1 MSATTHRPRRGLM
14 AGVLLAV
21 IVADQLSKHWALNN
35 LDTQSIDV
43 VWTLRFHL
51 VFNKG
56 AAFSMFNGGGAG
68 PIIAVIAMGVVGV
81 LVWQGRTATSKLGAI
96 ALGLV
101 AGGAMGNLIDRAFR
115 GRSGF
120 LSGAVVDF
128 IDFQWYPV
136 FNIADMGVVI
146 GGIALG
152 IVYAFAP
159 DPDPHTDPEIDPETD
174 PETDP
179 GNPADGAGPTP
190 SPTSTSTPSPP

>member
-1 MSATTHRPRRGLM
+1 M
-14 AGVLLAV
+14 AGVLVGV
-21 IVADQLSKHWALNN
+21 ILADQLSKQWALDT

-81 LVWQGRTATSKLGAI
+81 LVWQGRTATSKVGAI

-101 AGGAMGNLIDRAFR
+101 AGGAIGNLIDRAFR

-120 LSGAVVDF
+120 MSGAVVDF

-136 FNIADMGVVI
+136 FNVADMGVVI
-146 GGIALG
+146 GGIVLG

-159 DPDPHTDPEIDPETD
+159 DPAAAPESDPSDPSDPSDSPQASD
-174 PETDP
+174 PAQ
-179 GNPADGAGPTP
+179 PAEGAD
-190 SPTSTSTPSPP
+190 PTSAATAP